1 MKKILKITSIVL
13 VLFLIISFII
23 GYYITSSEMKK
34 NFGRGDYPDPNL
46 TVTWFYD
53 HYENDYPREEVNF
66 KSGDITL
73 KGYLYGM
80 DNKKGLII
88 FAHGIGSGH
97 EFYLSLITNLVD
109 RGWSVFAYDCTGS
122 GYSEGDGTNGLAQ
135 SVIDLDNALAFAESD
150 SRTKD
155 MDMFVLGHSWG
166 GYAAAAVLNF
176 DHNVKASVTISGY
189 NTPFAEL
196 AETCDDSYG
205 AAGKLLYPL
214 VWLYNKVEFGKNSS
228 LSAVDGINKSDIPV
242 LVIHGKNDEVIH
254 YNGASIIAQKE
265 KITNPNAEFYT
276 FSDEDRSG
284 HNSIFSTA
292 EYVEYKKKVYIPKA
306 NELNEKYNNDVPYEE
321 RVKFY
326 ESIDHEL
333 YNDTNPE
340 IIDLIDQFYAKAN

>member
-23 GYYITSSEMKK
+23 GYFITSSEMKK
-34 NFGRGDYPDPNL
+34 NFGRGDYPDPKL

-66 KSGDITL
+66 KSGDNTL

-135 SVIDLDNALAFAESD
+135 SVIDLDNALVFAESD
-150 SRTKD
+150 SRTKN
-155 MDMFVLGHSWG
+155 MDTFVLGHSWG

-176 DHNVKASVTISGY
+176 DHNVKASVTMSGY

-196 AETCDDSYG
+196 AESCDDSYG
-205 AAGKLLYPL
+205 TAGKLLYPL
-214 VWLYNKVEFGKNSS
+214 VWLYNKTEFGKYSS
-228 LSAVDGINKSDIPV
+228 LSAVDGINKSGIPV
-242 LVIHGKNDEVIH
+242 LVIHGENDEVIK
-254 YNGASIIAQKE
+254 YNGASIIAQRD
-265 KITNPNAEFYT
+265 KITNSKAEFYT
-276 FSDEDRSG
+276 ISDEGRNG
-284 HNSIFSTA
+284 HSSIFSTA
-292 EYVEYKKKVYIPKA
+292 EYVDYKKNIYIPRA
-306 NELNEKYNNDVPYEE
+306 NELNEKYNNDVPYDE

-333 YNDTNPE
+333 YNGTNPE
-340 IIDLIDQFYAKAN
+340 IIDLIDQFFEKAK